1 MRKDKT
7 ENSPSGELF
16 ERCEPLCLDMS
27 TTVCN
32 LPWPVHRQLSQPLF
46 NFVKNRATQ
55 RSVACPL

>member
-16 ERCEPLCLDMS
+16 ERCERLCLDMS
-27 TTVCN
+27 TAVCN
-32 LPWPVHRQLSQPLF
+32 LAWPVHHQLSQPLF